1 MLPKIGLPKI
11 SGLTGGYVIDTRDQS
26 ASISS
31 ANTMASPVELPCPIS
46 ATGMASTMA
55 PSGLMVTKAPTA
67 AGAASSASA
76 AAGRA
81 NSAVGRAKAKVR
93 PAELCK
99 KPRRDSVPVGLRSI
113 LPKIC
118 LPMASRSL
126 LGGPLDGAEDARIGA
141 AAADIA
147 VHVADDVVAARIL
160 IGRKQRRGLHDLPG
174 LAIAALRHLQVEP
187 GLLQRMVAIG
197 RQALDGGDAFARHHG
212 DRRLARA
219 HRLAVEMHRAGA
231 AHAGAAAVFRAG
243 ELEVFPDHPQ
253 QRCFR
258 TGIHTCRLVID
269 GEGDRHH
276 ALPYAERSEVI

>member
-11 SGLTGGYVIDTRDQS
+11 SGFTGGYVIDTRDQS

-55 PSGLMVTKAPTA
+55 PSGPMVTQAPTA

-76 AAGRA
+76 TAGRA
-81 NSAVGRAKAKVR
+81 NSAVGRVKAKVR
-93 PAELCK
+93 PTELCR
-99 KPRRDSVPVGLRSI
+99 KPRRDNVPFGLRSI
-113 LPKIC
+113 LPIT
-118 LPMASRSL
+118 LLNMASRSL
-126 LGGPLDGAEDARIGA
+126 LGGAFDGAEDARIGP

-147 VHVADDVVAARIL
+147 VHVANDVVAARSL
-160 IGRKQRRGLHDLPG
+160 VGRQQCGGLHDLAG
-174 LAIAALRHLQVEP
+174 LAITALRHLQIEP
-187 GLLQRMVAIG
+187 GLLQWMVAIG
-197 RQALDGGDAFARHHG
+197 RQALDGGDVPARHHRH
-212 DRRLARA
+212 RRLARA

-243 ELEVFPDHPQ
+243 ELEMLPHHPE

-258 TGIHTCRLVID
+258 AGIHTGRLVID

-276 ALPYAERSEVI
+276 ALPYADWSETI